1 MSSSFHRGLAEITA
15 AATARYDRPMP
26 TEALFANLG
35 GIGGLVTVL
44 VGLIYMLGRGVLIS
58 GHSVD
63 RLERR
68 YQTNEA
74 MLRELLD
81 VERKRADRAT
91 ELLERALRSADLTDR
106 VMVVLGEKAAQQRI
120 ERAAGGDGT

>member
-1 MSSSFHRGLAEITA
+1 
-15 AATARYDRPMP
+15 MP